1 MKIGITGKGG
11 VGKST
16 LSSLLATY
24 GAEKGKE
31 VIAIDADPDM
41 NLSSCLGVQED
52 FTPLIEMTDLIEER
66 AGGGER
72 GGMIKLNPKVS
83 DIPDKYYV
91 QAGGVKV
98 MVLGT
103 VWGGGTGCTCPENAF
118 LKQLLT
124 HLMLE
129 RDGVVIAD
137 FEAGIEHLGRGT
149 SEGVDALITV
159 VEPDRRSLKTANR
172 IRELAADIGINEV
185 LPVGN
190 GIKNEKDKDF
200 LTDALAEEPLGFV
213 PYREEIRRSSRQGTK
228 VPLNSKEL
236 RYPIEK
242 IWNGLSKRIDQT
254 DKGQRR

>member
-1 MKIGITGKGG
+1 MKIAITGKGG

-24 GAEKGKE
+24 AAEEGKD

-41 NLSSCLGVQED
+41 NLSSCLGVQEEVK
-52 FTPLIEMTDLIEER
+52 PLIEMEDLIEER
-66 AGGGER
+66 AGGG
-72 GGMIKLNPKVS
+72 GMVKLNPEVS
-83 DIPDKYYV
+83 DIPDEYYV
-91 QAGGVKV
+91 EAEGIKL

-103 VWGGGTGCTCPENAF
+103 VWEGGTGCTCPENAF
-118 LKQLLT
+118 LKQLLN

-149 SEGVDALITV
+149 SKGVDALITV
-159 VEPDRRSLKTANR
+159 VEPDRRSLKTESR

-190 GIKNEKDKDF
+190 GLRNEKDKDF
-200 LTDALAEEPLGFV
+200 LIDALTEEPLGLI
-213 PYREEIRRSSRQGTK
+213 PYREEIRQSSRQDTR
-228 VPLNSKEL
+228 VPLNNEEL
-236 RYPIEK
+236 RDAIEK
-242 IWNGLSKRIDQT
+242 IWNELANRT
-254 DKGQRR
+254 DRTEKVHRR